1 MHTGGNGMQGQHT
14 QAAVVAA
21 GQHTADSHLYHIYEQ
36 HTIIKQQPHMLLL
49 LLLLLLLP
57 PLLPHLLLL
66 LLLLSASIKGEE
78 KVSISQILS
87 HKATPNLML
96 FMNSGEYMW

>member
-1 MHTGGNGMQGQHT
+1 MLC
-14 QAAVVAA
+14 
-21 GQHTADSHLYHIYEQ
+21 SW
-36 HTIIKQQPHMLLL
+36 PWLLL
-49 LLLLLLLP
+49 LLLLA
-57 PLLPHLLLL
+57 
-66 LLLLSASIKGEE
+66 ASIKGEE

>member
-1 MHTGGNGMQGQHT
+1 MCTHVRWGSNCKLQRLLDNTEHLAISRSSVSMLREQLQKLMFCLCT
-14 QAAVVAA
+14 Q
-21 GQHTADSHLYHIYEQ
+21 
-36 HTIIKQQPHMLLL
+36 PMLLL
-49 LLLLLLLP
+49 LLLA
-57 PLLPHLLLL
+57 
-66 LLLLSASIKGEE
+66 ASIKGEE